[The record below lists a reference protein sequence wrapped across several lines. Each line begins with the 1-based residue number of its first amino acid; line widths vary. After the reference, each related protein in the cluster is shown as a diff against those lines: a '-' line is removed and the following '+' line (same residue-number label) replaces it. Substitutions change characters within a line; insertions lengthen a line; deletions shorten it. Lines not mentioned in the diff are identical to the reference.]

1 MAEREYQFRVKSSV
15 AQLEKVRKWAAYIAR
30 ALGFDERAVFEV
42 ELSVYEACAN
52 VIEHAYANNPDN
64 YIDLKITVE
73 LERLVVTIR
82 DEGGTFEASSLKEKN
97 IAKIIETEQDG
108 GLGMHI
114 IEACMDEILY
124 RRQGNENILEL
135 VKYLPRLAPQA

>member
-15 AQLEKVRKWAAYIAR
+15 SQLEKVRKWGAYIAR

-42 ELSVYEACAN
+42 ELSIYEACAN

-73 LERLVVTIR
+73 LDRLVVTIR
-82 DEGGTFEASSLKEKN
+82 DDGGAFEPSSLKEKD

-124 RRQGNENILEL
+124 RRQGDENILEL
-135 VKYLPRLAPQA
+135 IKYLPHYAPQT

>member
-15 AQLEKVRKWAAYIAR
+15 SQLEKVRKWGAYIAR

-42 ELSVYEACAN
+42 ELSIYEACAN

-64 YIDLKITVE
+64 YIDLKITIE
-73 LERLVVTIR
+73 LDRLVVTIR
-82 DEGGTFEASSLKEKN
+82 DEGGAFEPSSLKEKD

-135 VKYLPRLAPQA
+135 IKYLPHYAPQI

>member
-1 MAEREYQFRVKSSV
+1 MAEREYQFRVKSAVS
-15 AQLEKVRKWAAYIAR
+15 QLEKVRKWAAYIAR
-30 ALGFDERAVFEV
+30 ALGFEERAVFEV
-42 ELSVYEACAN
+42 ELSIYEACAN
-52 VIEHAYANNPDN
+52 VIEHAYANDPDN

-73 LERLVVTIR
+73 LDRLVVTIR
-82 DEGGTFEASSLKEKN
+82 DEGGTFEPSSLKEKD
-97 IAKIIETEQDG
+97 IARIIETEQDG

-135 VKYLPRLAPQA
+135 IKYLPHVAPKP

>member
-15 AQLEKVRKWAAYIAR
+15 SQLEKVRKWAAYIAR

-97 IAKIIETEQDG
+97 IAKLIETEQDG

>member
-15 AQLEKVRKWAAYIAR
+15 SQLEKVRKWGAYIAR

-42 ELSVYEACAN
+42 ELSIYEACAN

-64 YIDLKITVE
+64 YIDLRITVE
-73 LERLVVTIR
+73 LDRLVVTIR
-82 DEGGTFEASSLKEKN
+82 DEGGVFEPSSLKEKD

-135 VKYLPRLAPQA
+135 IKYLPHYAPQI

>member
-15 AQLEKVRKWAAYIAR
+15 SQLEKVRKWGAYIAR

-42 ELSVYEACAN
+42 ELSIYEACAN
-52 VIEHAYANNPDN
+52 VIEHAYANDPDN
-64 YIDLKITVE
+64 YIDLKITIE
-73 LERLVVTIR
+73 LDRLVVTIR
-82 DEGGTFEASSLKEKN
+82 DEGGVFEPSSLKEKD

-135 VKYLPRLAPQA
+135 VKYLPRLPSQI

>member
-15 AQLEKVRKWAAYIAR
+15 SQLEKVRKWGAYIAR

-42 ELSVYEACAN
+42 ELSIYEACAN
-52 VIEHAYANNPDN
+52 VIEHAYANDPDN

-73 LERLVVTIR
+73 LDRLVVTIR
-82 DEGGTFEASSLKEKN
+82 DDGGAFEPSSLKEKD

-124 RRQGNENILEL
+124 RRQGDENILEL
-135 VKYLPRLAPQA
+135 IKYLPHYAPHA

>member
-15 AQLEKVRKWAAYIAR
+15 SQLEKVRKWGAYIAR

-42 ELSVYEACAN
+42 ELSIYEACAN

-73 LERLVVTIR
+73 LDRLVVTIR
-82 DEGGTFEASSLKEKN
+82 DEGGAFEPSSLKEKD

-135 VKYLPRLAPQA
+135 IKYLPRLPTQI

>member
-15 AQLEKVRKWAAYIAR
+15 SQLEKVRKWGAYIAR

-42 ELSVYEACAN
+42 ELSIYEACAN

-64 YIDLKITVE
+64 YIDLRITIE
-73 LERLVVTIR
+73 LDRLVVTIR
-82 DEGGTFEASSLKEKN
+82 DEGGAFEPSSLKEKD

-135 VKYLPRLAPQA
+135 IKYLPHYAPQI

>member
-15 AQLEKVRKWAAYIAR
+15 SQLEKVRKWGAYIAR

-42 ELSVYEACAN
+42 ELSIYEACAN
-52 VIEHAYANNPDN
+52 VIEHAYANDPDN
-64 YIDLKITVE
+64 YIDLKITIE
-73 LERLVVTIR
+73 LDRLVVTIR
-82 DEGGTFEASSLKEKN
+82 DEGGAFEPSSLKAKD

-135 VKYLPRLAPQA
+135 IKYLPRLAPRV

>member
-1 MAEREYQFRVKSSV
+1 MAEREYQFRVKSAVS
-15 AQLEKVRKWAAYIAR
+15 QLEKVRKWGAYIAR
-30 ALGFDERAVFEV
+30 ALGFEERAVFEV
-42 ELSVYEACAN
+42 ELSIYEACAN
-52 VIEHAYANNPDN
+52 VIEHAYANDPDK

-73 LERLVVTIR
+73 LDRLVVTIR
-82 DEGGTFEASSLKEKN
+82 DEGGTFEPSSLKEKD

-135 VKYLPRLAPQA
+135 IKYLPRLAPQT

>member
-1 MAEREYQFRVKSSV
+1 MAEREYQFRVKSAVS
-15 AQLEKVRKWAAYIAR
+15 QLEKVRKWGAYIAR
-30 ALGFDERAVFEV
+30 ALGFEERAVFEV
-42 ELSVYEACAN
+42 ELSIYEACAN
-52 VIEHAYANNPDN
+52 VIEHAYANDPDK

-73 LERLVVTIR
+73 LDRLVVTIR
-82 DEGGTFEASSLKEKN
+82 DEGGTFEPSSLKEKN

-135 VKYLPRLAPQA
+135 IKYLPRLAPQT

>member
-15 AQLEKVRKWAAYIAR
+15 SQLEKVRKWGAYIAR
-30 ALGFDERAVFEV
+30 ALGFEERAVFEV
-42 ELSVYEACAN
+42 ELSIYEACAN

-64 YIDLKITVE
+64 YIDLKITIE
-73 LERLVVTIR
+73 LDRLVVTIR
-82 DEGGTFEASSLKEKN
+82 DEGGAFEPSSLKEKD

-135 VKYLPRLAPQA
+135 IKYLPHYAPQI